1 MTSVFQTL
9 RVSGQAVGPLLGAP
23 ALVSIGFRNTISF
36 CGLVVLALGSLTV
49 ACYLPRIKEDP
60 PEPGRDAY
68 AQLAKEEEE
77 EGEQESLLRGD
88 GRGSGD

>member
-1 MTSVFQTL
+1 MPAISL
-9 RVSGQAVGPLLGAP
+9 RTGAP
-23 ALVSIGFRNTISF
+23 ALVSVGFRNTISF

>member
-1 MTSVFQTL
+1 M
-9 RVSGQAVGPLLGAP
+9 
-23 ALVSIGFRNTISF
+23 
-36 CGLVVLALGSLTV
+36 LALGSLTV

-77 EGEQESLLRGD
+77 EEEEQESLLRGD
-88 GRGSGD
+88 DRGSAD